1 MDNEVVQIPFD
12 KDGSYVKDVSMSNWI
27 FKTTYR
33 KICCNEEA
41 LYSPQIFTYYNDS
54 NIHSESIC
62 NVYLFIYLFISHT
75 QVQYTST
82 IHYVDPYKLEASWVT
97 YNIYLQQHII

>member
-41 LYSPQIFTYYNDS
+41 LYSPQIFKPYNDS

-62 NVYLFIYLFISHT
+62 NVDLFIYFTH
-75 QVQYTST
+75 TST
-82 IHYVDPYKLEASWVT
+82 IHYVDPTSLKL
-97 YNIYLQQHII
+97 LG